1 MKSLNDIAKEVI
13 ISNYLIYHSNSMNKK
28 TLAERM
34 NVSNSTV
41 TNLLNDGLNIS
52 ISFDLLEK
60 YCNATN
66 ERTDKLIEEIAKKV
80 KANS

>member
-1 MKSLNDIAKEVI
+1 
-13 ISNYLIYHSNSMNKK
+13 MNKK

-60 YCNATN
+60 YCNATT
-66 ERTDKLIEEIAKKV
+66 EKVEKLIDEIAKKV